1 MLMDIFVAIL
11 CLIMLSTGIFGFW
24 MENIGFSPKKTE
36 SKEAVQETTVNQKKN
51 KKN

>member
-11 CLIMLSTGIFGFW
+11 CILMLGTGIFGFY
-24 MENIGFSPKKTE
+24 MENIGFSSKKTE
-36 SKEAVQETTVNQKKN
+36 SKEAVQKTEVNQKKN

>member
-11 CLIMLSTGIFGFW
+11 CLLMLGTGIFGFW
-24 MENIGFSPKKTE
+24 MENIGFSSKKTE